1 MPWNDQ
7 TGGGDKGGPG
17 PWGSGPR
24 RPWGAP
30 PRPQPPNQSPDL
42 EELVRRFRQRLGGGS
57 GGGGPGRGGS
67 SGGRLTGSSWKWIV
81 PGLVVAWLLTGVYIV
96 DAGENAVITTLGSHS
111 RTVGPGLHWNAP
123 APIESR
129 RIENVTGQRT
139 AEIGFAMQGGQ
150 MTDNPEESL
159 MITGDRNIV
168 DIHFR
173 VVYDIS
179 NIRDFVFNVRDPEQ
193 AVRAVA
199 ESAMREVI
207 GRRELEPI
215 ITTDRA
221 AVELAA
227 IELMQQVLDEYE
239 VGVHVSQVELLS
251 AAAPPAV
258 IEAFNDVVNAG
269 QDAEG
274 ARNNAQREAAT
285 ITNQAQAYR
294 ERVVRE
300 ATGEAE
306 RFNSVYAEYRASPRV
321 TRDRLYLETMERVFD
336 NANTVIVDNRGGG
349 VTYLPLEG
357 MIRRNAPAAAAA
369 APRTNQGGN

>member
-7 TGGGDKGGPG
+7 SGGGDKGPG
-17 PWGSGPR
+17 PWGGGPR
-24 RPWGAP
+24 RPWGQP
-30 PRPQPPNQSPDL
+30 PRQPQQGPQPDL
-42 EELVRRFRQRLGGGS
+42 EEILRRFRERLNFRNSGGGS
-57 GGGGPGRGGS
+57 GGGSRTGGPRGFSWPLIAGVLV
-67 SGGRLTGSSWKWIV
+67 GG
-81 PGLVVAWLLTGVYIV
+81 WLLTGVYIV
-96 DAGENAVITTLGSHS
+96 DAGQNAVITTFGTHS
-111 RTVGPGLHWNAP
+111 RTTGPGLHWNAP

-139 AEIGFAMQGGQ
+139 AEIGYAVQGGRT
-150 MTDNPEESL
+150 TDNPEESL

-173 VVYDIS
+173 VVYNVS
-179 NIRDFVFNVRDPEQ
+179 NIRDFVFNVREPEQ

-207 GRRELEPI
+207 GRRQLEPI
-215 ITTDRA
+215 ITTERA
-221 AVELAA
+221 AVEVATL
-227 IELMQQVLDEYE
+227 ELMQQVLDEYQI
-239 VGVHVSQVELLS
+239 GVRVSQVELLS

-258 IEAFNDVVNAG
+258 VEAFNDVVNAG

-349 VTYLPLEG
+349 ITYLPLDG
-357 MIRRNAPAAAAA
+357 MIRRNAPAAA
-369 APRTNQGGN
+369 PRAQSGSGQ